1 MRKGPLYTFV
11 FAGIICVFCALI
23 LAEAATSLK
32 ARQEANVQLDV
43 VVNILGAVGHDVA
56 ALKKR
61 PANEIFDLYKQEF
74 KEQLLDKENQS
85 TTTDFMKEQLESL
98 GYPKED
104 IEKLPTGA
112 LLTKFKDKMP
122 MLAGKNGK
130 SVEAYDPGYK
140 VVYIHMQNN
149 QPDAYVIPIQG
160 FGLWDI
166 VKGYLALETD
176 LNTVKGVTFYEHK
189 ETPGL
194 GAQVTEQWFQN
205 NWKGKKILDE
215 SGALVSI
222 TVAKGDTAQGE
233 HQVDGISG
241 STLTGNGVN
250 SFLMNDLKRYEPF
263 FKTLRGTQG
272 APE

>member
-11 FAGIICVFCALI
+11 FAGIICVCCALI

-43 VVNILGAVGHDVA
+43 VVNILGAVGHDVP
-56 ALKKR
+56 ALKKK
-61 PANEIFDLYKQEF
+61 PATEIFALYKQEF
-74 KEQLLDKENQS
+74 EEELLDKQNQS
-85 TTTDFMKEQLESL
+85 TTTEFMKTELEHL
-98 GYPKED
+98 GYLTED

-112 LLTKFKDKMP
+112 LLTKFRDKMS
-122 MLAGKNGK
+122 MLAGKAGK
-130 SVEAYDPGYK
+130 TVDSYDPGYK
-140 VVYIHMQNN
+140 IVYVHKQNGA
-149 QPDAYVIPIQG
+149 PDAYVIPIQG
-160 FGLWDI
+160 YGLWDI

-194 GAQVTEQWFQN
+194 GARVTEQWFQD

-215 SGALVSI
+215 SGSLVSI
-222 TVAKGDTAQGE
+222 TIAKGDTAEGE

-250 SFLMNDLKRYEPF
+250 NFLKHDLERYEPF
-263 FKTLRGTQG
+263 FKTLRGNQG
-272 APE
+272 APQ

>member
-11 FAGIICVFCALI
+11 FSGIICVCCALI
-23 LAEAATSLK
+23 LANAATLLK
-32 ARQEANVQLDV
+32 PKQDANVQLDV
-43 VVNILGAVGHDVA
+43 LVNILGAVGHDVVD
-56 ALKKR
+56 LKKK
-61 PANEIFDLYKQEF
+61 PAPQIFELYKQEF
-74 KEQLLDKENQS
+74 QELLLDRNNQA
-85 TTTDFMKEQLESL
+85 TNTDFMKTELKHL
-98 GYPKED
+98 GYPEAD
-104 IEKLPTGA
+104 IDALNAGA
-112 LLTKFKDKMP
+112 LLSKFSAKMG
-122 MLAGKNGK
+122 MLADKAGKKLDG
-130 SVEAYDPGYK
+130 YDPGYK
-140 VVYIHMQNN
+140 IVYVHQNEG

-215 SGALVSI
+215 SGNLVSI
-222 TVAKGDTAQGE
+222 TVAKGQTAEGP

-250 SFLMNDLKRYEPF
+250 SFLMNDLNRYEPF
-263 FKTLRGTQG
+263 FKTLRGNQG
-272 APE
+272 APQ